1 MHTLAKLT
9 FVEMKLFIRE
19 PLTMFFTFA
28 LPLLFLFVMGGV
40 FGDVSSGG
48 FREFRGLPA
57 MDFYTPAYI
66 GLVLTSVSIVG
77 LPGHITIYRERG
89 VLRRFRA
96 SSLSDWSVF
105 GAQGIVSL
113 TTAGLGGIM
122 ILVAAILSFHVSL
135 PENPLLVFFAF
146 LVSGLSFASLGIL
159 LGAILPTSRAAQG
172 VSLVLF
178 FVMLILGGAGPPQ
191 GVMTHAMQIASD
203 FTPLL
208 HSVRLLQDA
217 WLGLGWNWVE
227 FGIMAAIFTVS
238 VTAASFV
245 IRRNL

>member
-1 MHTLAKLT
+1 MRTLKKLT
-9 FVEMKLFIRE
+9 LVEIKLFIRE

-40 FGDVSSGG
+40 FGDASNGG

-66 GLVLTSVSIVG
+66 GLVLTSVGIVG
-77 LPGHITIYRERG
+77 LPGRITSYRERG

-113 TTAGLGGIM
+113 TTASLGGIM
-122 ILVAAILSFHVSL
+122 ILVAAILTYQVSL
-135 PENPLLVFFAF
+135 PDNPLLVFFAF
-146 LVSGLSFASLGIL
+146 LISALSFASMGIL
-159 LGAILPTSRAAQG
+159 LGAVLPTSRAAQG
-172 VSLVLF
+172 LSLALF
-178 FVMLILGGAGPPQ
+178 FVMLILGGAGPPR
-191 GVMTHAMQIASD
+191 GLMTHAMQVASD
-203 FTPLL
+203 FTPLR
-208 HSVRLLQDA
+208 HSVKLLQDA

-227 FGIMAAIFTVS
+227 FGIMTAILIVS
-238 VTAASFV
+238 LAIASFI
-245 IRRNL
+245 IRRNP